1 VPFLQKAIARE
12 GAAAGTPVWVTTGRS
27 GTSAGP
33 AATVAEANDIVN
45 LLLDGVSG
53 LVLTG
58 ESAVGTDPLD
68 AIERVAQLLDGL
80 GDFALQVT
88 GQCDDTAGRHGTGDG
103 VDLVI
108 RP

>member
-1 VPFLQKAIARE
+1 MPFLQKAIARE

-33 AATVAEANDIVN
+33 TATVAEANDIVN
-45 LLLDGVSG
+45 LLLDGVTG

-58 ESAVGTDPLD
+58 ESAAGSDPID

-80 GDFALQVT
+80 GDIALQ
-88 GQCDDTAGRHGTGDG
+88 GTGRSTLMPD
-103 VDLVI
+103 VTS
-108 RP
+108 PETASTW